1 MPVRPTSPRGPA
13 APDTPRPDHL
23 GCRARRSLLSGAALC
38 TRRRRRPPRT
48 RADSS
53 GDRGSWYRSAMR
65 RIAIVGGGLAGCIV
79 AFRRAAAGDEVTL
92 VEAAPRLGGQLWTER
107 ASGFVVEHGAEGFIA
122 RSEAVPA
129 LAGALGI
136 AGDLVGQETQRSFG
150 FDGAALRELAP
161 GEAAAFLGFQVPRD
175 ELGRGIRTFRLGMAQ
190 LTDTLAAALAAG
202 GRADVRV
209 SAAVTSLARE
219 AGGLRLSLADGGEVA
234 ADAVV
239 IATGAAGAAALLGE
253 PARAIH
259 GAETLSSVTVS
270 LAYPRAAI
278 EHPLDGTGFVVAAGH
293 QAHGFRACTFTT
305 SKFAARAPAS
315 HVALRLFFRP
325 EPGDL
330 EQLDDAAWTARAEAS
345 LARVLSVRGAAERAW
360 VSRWSSAL
368 PVSTPAHAARVREV
382 EQALAGSGVLL
393 AGSAFHGSGIDAAVR
408 SAEAAAE
415 RAGAL

>member
-1 MPVRPTSPRGPA
+1 
-13 APDTPRPDHL
+13 
-23 GCRARRSLLSGAALC
+23 
-38 TRRRRRPPRT
+38 
-48 RADSS
+48 
-53 GDRGSWYRSAMR
+53 MR

-79 AFRRAAAGDEVTL
+79 AFRRAAAGDRVTL

-107 ASGFVVEHGAEGFIA
+107 TSGFVVEHGAEGFIA

-129 LAGALGI
+129 LADALGI
-136 AGDLVGQETQRSFG
+136 AGDLVGQETHRSFG

-175 ELGRGIRTFRLGMAQ
+175 ELGKGIRTFRLGMAQ
-190 LTDTLAAALAAG
+190 LTEALASARATIGRVDVRTSAAVASIARAAG
-202 GRADVRV
+202 GFRLALAGGAEIDADV
-209 SAAVTSLARE
+209 
-219 AGGLRLSLADGGEVA
+219 
-234 ADAVV
+234 VV
-239 IATGAAGAAALLGE
+239 IATHAAGAAALLGE
-253 PARAIH
+253 PARALRD
-259 GAETLSSVTVS
+259 AETLSSVTVS
-270 LAYPRAAI
+270 LGYPRAAI
-278 EHPLDGTGFVVAAGH
+278 EHPLDGTGFIVAAGH

-305 SKFAARAPAS
+305 SKFADRAPAG

-325 EPGDL
+325 DPVDL
-330 EQLDDAAWTARAEAS
+330 EQMGDDAWTARAEAS
-345 LARVLSVRGAAERAW
+345 LARVLRVRGPSERAW

-368 PVSTPAHAARVREV
+368 PVSTPAHAARVRET

>member
-1 MPVRPTSPRGPA
+1 
-13 APDTPRPDHL
+13 
-23 GCRARRSLLSGAALC
+23 
-38 TRRRRRPPRT
+38 
-48 RADSS
+48 
-53 GDRGSWYRSAMR
+53 MR
-65 RIAIVGGGLAGCIV
+65 RVAIVGGGLAGCIV
-79 AFRRAAAGDEVTL
+79 AFRRAAAGDRVTL
-92 VEAAPRLGGQLWTER
+92 VEAAPRIGGQLWTER
-107 ASGFVVEHGAEGFIA
+107 TSGFVVEHGAEGFIA

-129 LAGALGI
+129 LADALGI
-136 AGDLVGQETQRSFG
+136 AGDLVGQETHRSFG

-175 ELGRGIRTFRLGMAQ
+175 ELGKGIRTFRLGMAQ
-190 LTDTLAAALAAG
+190 LTETLARALASDE
-202 GRADVRV
+202 RVDVRT
-209 SAAVTSLARE
+209 SAAAVSLERA
-219 AGGLRLSLADGGEVA
+219 AGGLRLALAGGAEID
-234 ADAVV
+234 ADVV
-239 IATGAAGAAALLGE
+239 VLATHAAGAAALLGE
-253 PARAIH
+253 PARALR

-305 SKFAARAPAS
+305 SKFADRAPAG

-325 EPGDL
+325 EPADL
-330 EQLDDAAWTARAEAS
+330 EQMNDDAWAARAEAS
-345 LARVLSVRGAAERAW
+345 LARVLPVRGPSERAW

-368 PVSTPAHAARVREV
+368 PVSTPAHAARVRET

-415 RAGAL
+415 HAGAL

>member
-1 MPVRPTSPRGPA
+1 
-13 APDTPRPDHL
+13 
-23 GCRARRSLLSGAALC
+23 
-38 TRRRRRPPRT
+38 
-48 RADSS
+48 
-53 GDRGSWYRSAMR
+53 MR
-65 RIAIVGGGLAGCIV
+65 RVAIVGGGLAGCIV
-79 AFRRAAAGDEVTL
+79 AFRRAAAGDRVTL

-107 ASGFVVEHGAEGFIA
+107 TAGFVVEHGAEGFIA

-136 AGDLVGQETQRSFG
+136 AGDLVGQETHRSFG

-175 ELGRGIRTFRLGMAQ
+175 ELGKGIRTFRLGMAQ
-190 LTDTLAAALAAG
+190 LTETLARALASGGRTDVRTSAAVASLARAAG
-202 GRADVRV
+202 GGFR
-209 SAAVTSLARE
+209 LAL
-219 AGGLRLSLADGGEVA
+219 AGGAEVD

-239 IATGAAGAAALLGE
+239 IATHAAGAAALLGE
-253 PARAIH
+253 PARALRD
-259 GAETLSSVTVS
+259 AETLSSVTVS

-305 SKFAARAPAS
+305 SKFAERAPAG

-325 EPGDL
+325 EPADL
-330 EQLDDAAWTARAEAS
+330 EQMGDDAWAARAEAS
-345 LARVLSVRGAAERAW
+345 LARVLRVRGPAERAW

-368 PVSTPAHAARVREV
+368 PVSTPAHAARVRET

-415 RAGAL
+415 RVGALS

>member
-1 MPVRPTSPRGPA
+1 
-13 APDTPRPDHL
+13 
-23 GCRARRSLLSGAALC
+23 
-38 TRRRRRPPRT
+38 
-48 RADSS
+48 
-53 GDRGSWYRSAMR
+53 MR
-65 RIAIVGGGLAGCIV
+65 RVAIVGGGLAGCIV
-79 AFRRAAAGDEVTL
+79 AFRRAAAGDRVTL

-107 ASGFVVEHGAEGFIA
+107 TAGFVVEHGAEGFIA

-136 AGDLVGQETQRSFG
+136 AGDLVGQETHRSFG

-175 ELGRGIRTFRLGMAQ
+175 ELGKGIRTFRLGMAQ
-190 LTDTLAAALAAG
+190 LTEALA
-202 GRADVRV
+202 RALASDERVDVRT
-209 SAAVTSLARE
+209 SAAVASLARG
-219 AGGLRLSLADGGEVA
+219 AGGGFRLALAGGAEID

-239 IATGAAGAAALLGE
+239 IATHAAGAAALLGE
-253 PARAIH
+253 PARPLRD
-259 GAETLSSVTVS
+259 AETLSSVTVS

-305 SKFAARAPAS
+305 SKFAERAPAG

-325 EPGDL
+325 EPADL
-330 EQLDDAAWTARAEAS
+330 EQMGDDAWAARAEAS
-345 LARVLSVRGAAERAW
+345 LARVLRVRGPAERAW

-382 EQALAGSGVLL
+382 EQALAGTGVLL

-408 SAEAAAE
+408 SAEATAE
-415 RAGAL
+415 RVGALS